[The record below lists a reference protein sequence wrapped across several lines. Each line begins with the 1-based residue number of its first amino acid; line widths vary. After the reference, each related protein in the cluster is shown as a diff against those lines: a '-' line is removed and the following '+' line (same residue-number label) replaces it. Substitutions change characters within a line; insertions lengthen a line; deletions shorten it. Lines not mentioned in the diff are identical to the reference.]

1 MSTST
6 SPMVRICIALLAVS
20 TFFHATVIDDQRK
33 ELDQQQARIE
43 QLDRQRWADL
53 RQIQQLNR
61 RVFDLPEI
69 TQGPTGGNR

>member
-1 MSTST
+1 MSDVSKA
-6 SPMVRICIALLAVS
+6 IAILGVFLFAI
-20 TFFHATVIDDQRK
+20 ATTVQDRNQNETIDR
-33 ELDQQQARIE
+33 QQARIE
-43 QLDRQRWADL
+43 QLDRQRWSDL